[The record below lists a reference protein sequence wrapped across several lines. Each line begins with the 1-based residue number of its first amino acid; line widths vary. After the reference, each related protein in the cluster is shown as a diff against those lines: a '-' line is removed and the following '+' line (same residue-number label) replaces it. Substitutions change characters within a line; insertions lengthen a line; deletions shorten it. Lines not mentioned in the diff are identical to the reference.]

1 MEIRITRPT
10 FDVLKDVLNKKPF
23 QETMHNFDK
32 RDHYKDEEWLDLAQ
46 FAEKD
51 LLRLAERAEAAAKT
65 SRVRGLATIARD
77 CRNWITAVKA
87 VAGDKGPRARSVRQ
101 MEGLLVQFLLKFP
114 RRHIYERLQE
124 GNEGVSLAYYVNE
137 IRYESKSRETPE
149 HLIVRLRNTC
159 LGKIESGAFILY
171 PSDCLGMNAAEALHA
186 KGYITETPEL
196 RADYEK
202 HLKRFETHHTE
213 IGRQFLAVGLA
224 DDSGVD
230 GNEKN
235 DREGWWHSAR
245 QSAFRLDKDGTPTR
259 VVVDIFKE
267 TENGRDSNASINTY
281 FWYHQINKRPGLK
294 DNDEEELTDV
304 EDAEETDDARNSIE
318 IPTHPYIVCFDLRRH
333 LRLRIHVGNM
343 EPYKYDP
350 QIRQKLILPARNA
363 QLIDTLLQEKESAF
377 RDIIA
382 GKSGGVLILCQ
393 GPPGT
398 GKTLTAEV
406 YAESTGRA
414 LYTVQCS
421 QLGTDPED
429 LESNL
434 LKTLARGRRWGAI
447 MLLDEAD
454 VYVTSRGTDLQL
466 NAIVGVF
473 LRVLEYHSGVLFLT
487 TNRGDLVDDAILS
500 RCTARI
506 PFEAPPADQQHLI
519 WEILTDSN
527 GLHVRPSIIK
537 EIVRRHPKLSGRDI
551 KNLLKL
557 AMMAARDRKCE
568 ITADLIDEIK
578 IFKPTIDTE
587 QNNDA

>member
-1 MEIRITRPT
+1 MEIRITKST
-10 FDVLKDVLNKKPF
+10 YAVLKSVLSKKPF
-23 QETMHNFDK
+23 ELRMNK
-32 RDHYKDEEWLDLAQ
+32 EELYREEEWIDLAMYD
-46 FAEKD
+46 EKT
-51 LLRLAERAEAAAKT
+51 LLKLETAADAAAKS

-77 CRNWITAVKA
+77 CRSWIAACKA
-87 VAGDKGPRARSVRQ
+87 VAGETGPRARSVRQ

-114 RRHIYERLQE
+114 RRHVYERLQD
-124 GNEGVSLAYYVNE
+124 GNEGVSLAYYVSE
-137 IRYESKSRETPE
+137 IQYHSKDTRRDGDPE
-149 HLIVRLRNTC
+149 HLIVKLKYRE
-159 LGKIESGAFILY
+159 LGFIESTVFSMY
-171 PSDCLGMNAAEALHA
+171 PSDCLGMNAAEALHE

-202 HLKRFETHHTE
+202 FLALFEKHHGE

-224 DDSGVD
+224 DDEGVD
-230 GNEKN
+230 GNEERGE
-235 DREGWWHSAR
+235 DRWYHSGR
-245 QSAFRLDKDGTPTR
+245 QSNFRLDKDGSPSR
-259 VVVDIFKE
+259 VVVDVFHESDKDKK
-267 TENGRDSNASINTY
+267 RYDASINTY

-294 DNDEEELTDV
+294 DNDEEELEDV
-304 EDAEETDDARNSIE
+304 SDAEETADARKNIE
-318 IPTHPYIVCFDLRRH
+318 VPTHPYVVCFDLRRH
-333 LRLRIHVGNM
+333 KRLRIHVGNM

-363 QLIDTLLQEKESAF
+363 ELIDTLLQEKESAF
-377 RDIIA
+377 RDIIR
-382 GKSGGVLILCQ
+382 GKSGGVLILSQ

-406 YAESTGRA
+406 YAEASGRA

-421 QLGTDPED
+421 QLGTSPDD
-429 LESNL
+429 LEDNL
-434 LKTLARGRRWGAI
+434 LKVLARGRRWGAI

-473 LRVLEYHSGVLFLT
+473 LRVLEYHSGVLFMT

-568 ITADLIDEIK
+568 ITADLIDEVK
-578 IFKPTIDTE
+578 IFKPTIDA
-587 QNNDA
+587 N